1 MKNLS
6 AIFIILV
13 FALTSCDH
21 RIAKVFPNRPNL
33 KFKTGDVSPDYQK
46 GFDDGCEAGMA
57 AGSNTFYKMF
67 YRSNAADGYKMASS
81 SDYKS
86 AWGMGWWYCYRHDY
100 IKHKSGLYG
109 SFFRGH
115 Y

>member
-1 MKNLS
+1 MKIIKGL
-6 AIFIILV
+6 FILILL
-13 FALTSCDH
+13 ATSSCNPK
-21 RIAKVFPNRPNL
+21 IAKIFPKRPNQQ
-33 KFKTGDVSPDYQK
+33 FDFGDASPDYAK
-46 GFDDGCEAGMA
+46 GFNDGCESGMA

-86 AWGMGWWYCYRHDY
+86 GWGIGWWYCYRYDF

>member
-1 MKNLS
+1 ML
-6 AIFIILV
+6 LV
-13 FALTSCDH
+13 TMDSCNPK
-21 RIAKVFPNRPNL
+21 IAKVFPKRPNQQ
-33 KFKTGDVSPDYQK
+33 FDIGDASPDFKK
-46 GFDDGCEAGMA
+46 GFDDGCESGMA

-86 AWGMGWWYCYRHDY
+86 AWGIGWWYCYRYDFV
-100 IKHKSGLYG
+100 KHGSGLYG